1 LWRCGAGIVVV
12 VAVTWPLGAS
22 PASAA
27 GCPNDAVRSSAERVL
42 PDCRAYE
49 QASPPDKNGS
59 DVGVNGELVPSFVA
73 SADGSAVAFET
84 LGVLPDAQSAT
95 LDNENLSRRG
105 SSGWSTQPIGPPLY
119 AGPDFGLLAFQFFTA
134 DLRQAILST
143 PAGPSLSPDDTTGAA
158 NFYLRDNDDGS
169 YRTLSVLPPSGQ
181 KPPASVVY
189 QFAGASDDLS
199 HILFESD
206 DALTPDAP
214 PISPQ
219 PHRNLYEWVDG
230 QVRLATVLPDG
241 TPAPLGGEA
250 GSLGGASALTRS
262 IVHAISVDGSRI
274 VFGTPAETVPDGSQ
288 IYVREDGQRT
298 LEASASRRTVRDL
311 SSQLAPVFWGATADG
326 SQVFFTSDTALT
338 DDAEVGSSSLYRFDV
353 EGGTPSQPGTL
364 TNLTVNTNPASPGA
378 VTVQGVVGISD
389 DGSYIYFRDPNQYLV
404 GQGVAGQSNLYL
416 WHDGVIRFVATAG
429 PSGDPSVFEANHKT
443 SRVTP
448 DGRHLIFASA
458 NPLTG
463 YDNTDAATGAA
474 DSEVFLYDADSNAL
488 TCVSCR
494 PGGERPQGS
503 STLPFAPVRA
513 LRNPQRGVT
522 DDGSRVFFDSTD
534 ALVPSDVNGKQ
545 DVYEYEAGGVHLI
558 STGASTDDS
567 FFASASVSGDDV
579 FFVTR
584 EQLAAADT
592 DENLDVYDAR
602 VDGGFPEPVPAQPCS
617 GDGCQGAPT
626 PGPGRPSPASSLV
639 AGTGNAPPGTP
650 ARPSFR
656 VATLSASARQR
667 AARTGSLTLS
677 VRVSEGGILKAR
689 AVRQGGGRRTT
700 VASATAHVPRAG
712 TVRLRL
718 RLAKS
723 ARTALAHRTRVRLMV
738 SVNFSRVRSAKNVSL
753 ELQR

>member
-1 LWRCGAGIVVV
+1 VTRTGLWRCGTGIVVV
-12 VAVTWPLGAS
+12 AAVTWPLGAS

-27 GCPNDAVRSSAERVL
+27 ECPNDAVRSSVERVL

-59 DVGVNGELVPSFVA
+59 DVGINGEQVPSFVA

-84 LGVLPDAQSAT
+84 LGVLPGAQSAT
-95 LDNENLSRRG
+95 LPNENLSRRG

-119 AGPDFGLLAFQFFTA
+119 AGPDFGVVSFQFFTA
-134 DLRQAILST
+134 NLRQAVLRT
-143 PAGPSLSPDDTTGAA
+143 PAGPSLRPDDTGGAA

-181 KPPASVVY
+181 RAPALVSY
-189 QFAGASDDLS
+189 QFAGASDDLR

-214 PISPQ
+214 PISPV
-219 PHRNLYEWVDG
+219 PHHNLYEWVDG
-230 QVRLATVLPDG
+230 QVRLAAILPDG

-274 VFGTPAETVPDGSQ
+274 VFGTPSETVPDGSQ

-298 LEASASRRTVRDL
+298 LEASASRRTVPDL
-311 SSQLAPVFWGATADG
+311 SAPSPPIFWGATADG
-326 SQVFFTSDTALT
+326 SQVFFTSTTALT
-338 DDAEVGSSSLYRFDV
+338 NDAAVGSASLYRFDV
-353 EGGTPSQPGTL
+353 AANTL
-364 TNLTVNTNPASPGA
+364 TDLTVNSNPASPDA
-378 VTVQGVVGISD
+378 VAVEGVVGISD
-389 DGSYIYFRDPNQYLV
+389 DGSYIYFRDPGQYLP

-416 WHDGVIRFVATAG
+416 WHDGAIRFVASDG
-429 PSGDPSVFEANHKT
+429 VGSPDVFEANNKT

-458 NPLTG
+458 SPLTG

-494 PGGERPQGS
+494 PDGERPQGS
-503 STLPFAPVRA
+503 ATLPFAPVRA

-522 DDGSRVFFDSTD
+522 DDGSRVFFDTVD

-558 STGASTDDS
+558 STGASANDS
-567 FFASASVSGDDV
+567 FFASASASGDDV

-584 EQLAAADT
+584 EQLAAADV
-592 DENLDVYDAR
+592 DENLDIYDAR
-602 VDGGFPEPVPAQPCS
+602 VDGGFPEPVSPQPCS

-626 PGPGRPSPASSLV
+626 PAPGRSSPASSSV
-639 AGTGNAPPGTP
+639 AGTGNAPPGP
-650 ARPSFR
+650 SARPSFR

-667 AARTGSLTLS
+667 AARTGFLTLS

-689 AVRQGGGRRTT
+689 ATRRAGSRSTT
-700 VASATAHVPRAG
+700 VASATAHVPRAS
-712 TVRLRL
+712 TVSLRL

-723 ARTALAHRTRVRLMV
+723 VRTALAHRTTVRLAVRV
-738 SVNFSRVRSAKNVSL
+738 SFSRVRSPKNASL
-753 ELQR
+753 DLQR